1 MAVTICA
8 LFSRYSGSTFAKAR
22 QKQKIES
29 KGSTEAAK
37 LSIIFGNSSKNGPKA

>member
-1 MAVTICA
+1 MALTICA
-8 LFSRYSGSTFAKAR
+8 LLCTYLESIFAKAR

-37 LSIIFGNSSKNGPKA
+37 LSIIFGSSSKNGPKA